1 MPQKAK
7 TEKNINMQIHFEEH
21 SLGEV
26 LNYFAEDFELEDGEK
41 VLDVFVDAAQGK
53 VIYKLLVKEEK

>member
-1 MPQKAK
+1 
-7 TEKNINMQIHFEEH
+7 MQIHFEEH